1 LTIESYCL
9 PLPVASRI
17 PTGASPLGMAIVA
30 SVVIT
35 MSPETRLILPPSAL
49 EQAEIP
55 KSLISLAV
63 ESGLISIAVESGRRI
78 MSPPLPL
85 PDDPSMLEGSC
96 RWRVEAATRS
106 SGLSVT
112 GGFSCPDVG
121 GFGCS
126 ETSDTK
132 SGLTTPFIVR
142 DNLPGGD
149 R

>member
-1 LTIESYCL
+1 
-9 PLPVASRI
+9 
-17 PTGASPLGMAIVA
+17 
-30 SVVIT
+30 
-35 MSPETRLILPPSAL
+35 
-49 EQAEIP
+49 
-55 KSLISLAV
+55 
-63 ESGLISIAVESGRRI
+63 

-126 ETSDTK
+126 ETSNIAVLSWMEHSNR
-132 SGLTTPFIVR
+132 SGETSREYLEER
-142 DNLPGGD
+142 SH
-149 R
+149 